1 MKRVYLLAL
10 SFFAIAM
17 TALAVPVK
25 PGMWQ
30 TVKLK
35 NGTELR
41 VQRVGDEYGHWLQAA
56 DGTCYVEKDGF
67 FEPVD
72 EQSLIEK
79 REARRAVRAALR
91 AANQGKRRAIYAS
104 TSDGLGAYGTMSCG
118 SVPSI
123 GEYTIPVVMVQFAD
137 TKFKTTT
144 TVELMKR
151 YYNEEGYSD
160 GGCIGSVRDYFK
172 SQSGGQFVPTFDV
185 VGIVTLP
192 KNVSY
197 YGQNDN
203 DGNDLYLDELPGD
216 VINAAIEQLGTDFSQ
231 YVVDAADEKHAKG
244 VPLLCMLYAG
254 KGEATEPETTANS
267 KLIWPCEWDAAE
279 DPNQGKYQNIQFNSF
294 FVGNELNTGGSTLMG
309 LGVFCHEFG
318 HALGLPD
325 FYCTNYSYSQDDSFG
340 NWSIMDTGSYI
351 DDYCRKPIGY
361 NAYEKSFLGWLDLKE
376 VGDAEEVIL
385 QSPFGL
391 AENSAYII
399 RHSSTETFIF
409 ENRQPGT
416 WYPTNYGSGVLVT
429 RIAYNQRD
437 WAYDILN
444 NVKAKRR
451 ARVLTANGGKL
462 YYSAS
467 AANLYGST
475 YRTISTLPTYSGTS
489 KKIGITD
496 VKKND
501 DGTVT
506 LTFEKGNTPTP
517 NPTPEGV
524 VFYES
529 FDKCTGTG
537 GNDGKWSGNIATSLL
552 LTDNEGWDAPK
563 GYGAYQCAKFGTST
577 ILGSAQLPSFQLN
590 GKATLTFKAGA
601 WNGNSDGTTL
611 NLDIEGGTASK
622 SLFTMVK
629 GAFNDFTTELTGT
642 GDVQLMFYT
651 DKGRFFLDEVMVKAD
666 VATGINTLH
675 QEKTACVYTVDGR
688 YVGSN
693 LNSLP
698 SGLYIVNGKKVVK

>member
-10 SFFAIAM
+10 SFFAFAM

-41 VQRVGDEYGHWLQAA
+41 VQRVGDEYGHWSQAA

-79 REARRAVRAALR
+79 REARIAVRAARR
-91 AANQGKRRAIYAS
+91 AANEGKRRDIYAS

-172 SQSGGQFVPTFDV
+172 SQSGGQFIPTFDV
-185 VGIVTLP
+185 VGIVTLS
-192 KNVSY
+192 KNASY
-197 YGQNDN
+197 YGQNDD
-203 DGNDLYLDELPGD
+203 DGIDQHLDDLPGD
-216 VINAAIEQLGTDFSQ
+216 AINAAIEQLGADFSQ

-244 VPLLCMLYAG
+244 IPLLCMLYAG
-254 KGEATEPETTANS
+254 KGEATESESTANS
-267 KLIWPCEWDAAE
+267 KLIWPCEWGAEE
-279 DPNQGKYQNIQFNSF
+279 DPHQGKYQNLQFNSF

-325 FYCTNYSYSQDDSFG
+325 FYCTDYSYSQDDSFG
-340 NWSIMDTGSYI
+340 NWSIMDTGSYV

-361 NAYEKSFLGWLDLKE
+361 NAYEKSYLGWLDLKE
-376 VGDAEEVIL
+376 VGDAEEVVL
-385 QSPFGL
+385 QSPFGK

-399 RHSSTETFIF
+399 RHSGTETFIF

-416 WYPTNYGSGVLVT
+416 WYPTAYGSGVLVT
-429 RIAYNQRD
+429 RIAYNKHD
-437 WAYDILN
+437 WEYDILN

-451 ARVLTANGGKL
+451 ARVLTANGDKL

-467 AANLYGST
+467 SANLYGGT
-475 YRTISTLPTYSGTS
+475 YKTISTLPTFSGTS
-489 KKIGITD
+489 KTIGITD
-496 VKKND
+496 VKKNN

-506 LTFEKGNTPTP
+506 LTFGGTPTP
-517 NPTPEGV
+517 TPTPEGV
-524 VFYES
+524 LFYES
-529 FDKCTGTG
+529 FDKCKGTG
-537 GNDGKWSGNIATSLL
+537 GNDGKWSGSVASTTFLA
-552 LTDNEGWDAPK
+552 DNVGWESPHA
-563 GYGAYQCAKFGTST
+563 YGADKCARFGKSSVS
-577 ILGSAQLPSFQLN
+577 GSAQLPSFQLN
-590 GKATLTFKAGA
+590 GKAVLTFKAGA
-601 WNGNSDGTTL
+601 WNATADGT
-611 NLDIEGGTASK
+611 NLSLYIDGGTTSK
-622 SLFTMVK
+622 SSFTMVK
-629 GAFNDFTTELTGT
+629 GGFTDFTAELTAT
-642 GDVQLMFYT
+642 GDVQLTFVA
-651 DKGRFFLDEVMVKAD
+651 DKGRFFLDEVMVKND
-666 VATGINTLH
+666 NTTGIKTLH
-675 QEKTACVYTVDGR
+675 QENTVRVYTIDGR
-688 YVGSN
+688 YVGSS

-698 SGLYIVNGKKVVK
+698 SGLYIVNGKKIVK

>member
-10 SFFAIAM
+10 SFFAFAM

-79 REARRAVRAALR
+79 REARIAVRAARR
-91 AANQGKRRAIYAS
+91 AANEGKRRAIYAS

-172 SQSGGQFVPTFDV
+172 SQSGGQFIPTFDV
-185 VGIVTLP
+185 VGIVTLS
-192 KNVSY
+192 KNASY
-197 YGQNDN
+197 YGQNDD
-203 DGNDLYLDELPGD
+203 DGIDQHLYDLPGD
-216 VINAAIEQLGTDFSQ
+216 AINAAIEQLGANFSQ

-244 VPLLCMLYAG
+244 IPLLCMLYAG
-254 KGEATEPETTANS
+254 KGEATESESTANS
-267 KLIWPCEWDAAE
+267 KLIWPCEWDAEE
-279 DPNQGKYQNIQFNSF
+279 DSHQGKYQNLQFNSF

-325 FYCTNYSYSQDDSFG
+325 FYCTDYSYSQDDSFG
-340 NWSIMDTGSYI
+340 NWSIMDTGSYV
-351 DDYCRKPIGY
+351 DEYCRKPIGY
-361 NAYEKSFLGWLDLKE
+361 NAYEKSYLGWLDLKE
-376 VGDAEEVIL
+376 VGDAEEVVL
-385 QSPFGL
+385 QSPFGK

-399 RHSSTETFIF
+399 RHSDTETFIF

-416 WYPTNYGSGVLVT
+416 WYPTDYGSGVLVT
-429 RIAYNQRD
+429 RIAYNKRA
-437 WAYDILN
+437 WANDILN

-451 ARVLTANGGKL
+451 ARVLTANGAKL

-467 AANLYGST
+467 SANLYGGT
-475 YRTISTLPTYSGTS
+475 YKTISTLPTFSGTS
-489 KKIGITD
+489 KTIGITD
-496 VKKND
+496 VKKNN

-506 LTFEKGNTPTP
+506 LTFGGTPTP
-517 NPTPEGV
+517 TPTPEGV
-524 VFYES
+524 LFYES
-529 FDKCTGTG
+529 FDKCKGTG
-537 GNDGKWSGNIATSLL
+537 GNDGKWSGSVASTTFLA
-552 LTDNEGWDAPK
+552 DNVGWESPHA
-563 GYGAYQCAKFGTST
+563 YGADKCARFGKSSVS
-577 ILGSAQLPSFQLN
+577 GSAQLPSFQLN
-590 GKATLTFKAGA
+590 GKAVLTFKAGA
-601 WNGNSDGTTL
+601 WNATADGT
-611 NLDIEGGTASK
+611 NLSLYIDGGTTSK
-622 SLFTMVK
+622 SSFTMVK
-629 GAFNDFTTELTGT
+629 GGFTDFTAELTAT
-642 GDVQLMFYT
+642 GDVQLMFVA
-651 DKGRFFLDEVMVKAD
+651 DKGRFFLDEVMVKND
-666 VATGINTLH
+666 TTTGINILH
-675 QEKTACVYTVDGR
+675 QEKPVRVYTIDGR
-688 YVGSN
+688 YVGSS

-698 SGLYIVNGKKVVK
+698 SGLYIVNGKKIVK